1 MVTNMDPFNDFAG
14 GNGVWLSNNDGKSW
28 SRQDTGL
35 AMLRGQAVAFNPH
48 NPEQIVLGT
57 FGRGFFQARWPKT
70 FMPQASRSYTSTP
83 EDAAIVAPD
92 DETKVAKNGAVNSS
106 DVLPAN

>member
-14 GNGVWLSNNDGKSW
+14 GNGVWVSADDGKNW

-48 NPEQIVLGT
+48 DPEQIVMGT
-57 FGRGFFQARWPKT
+57 FGRGFFVARWPRNMT
-70 FMPQASRSYTSTP
+70 LRVLAVTSTRP
-83 EDAAIVAPD
+83 KTRP
-92 DETKVAKNGAVNSS
+92 
-106 DVLPAN
+106 LPNRRTYRIWRVTPP

>member
-14 GNGVWLSNNDGKSW
+14 GNGVWVSADDGKNW

-48 NPEQIVLGT
+48 DPEQIVMGT
-57 FGRGFFQARWPKT
+57 FGRGFFVARWPRNMRSRVLARTSARRKT
-70 FMPQASRSYTSTP
+70 PLLPNRRTNPTWPKTP
-83 EDAAIVAPD
+83 A
-92 DETKVAKNGAVNSS
+92 
-106 DVLPAN
+106 